1 MALFGLSPFLRRALL
16 ADALISG
23 ATGLLMLIGA
33 NVLASILGLPEAL
46 LRYAGLVLLPYG
58 ALVAYVA
65 TREQLRRWA
74 VWAVIIANA
83 IWAVDSIILLLSG
96 WLTPNALGYAF
107 IIFQALVVA
116 AFAEIQYIGMRRS
129 MTTVA

>member
-1 MALFGLSPFLRRALL
+1 MSVFGLSPFLRRALL
-16 ADALISG
+16 ADAFISA

-33 NVLASILGLPEAL
+33 NVLASLLGLPEAL

-58 ALVAYVA
+58 ALVAYIA

-116 AFAEIQYIGMRRS
+116 AFAEIQYIGLRRS

>member
-1 MALFGLSPFLRRALL
+1 MSVFGLSPFLLRALL

-23 ATGLLMLIGA
+23 ATGLLMLSGA
-33 NVLASILGLPEAL
+33 NVLASLLGLPEAL
-46 LRYAGLVLLPYG
+46 LRYDGLVLLPYG

-74 VWAVIIANA
+74 VWTVIVANA
-83 IWAVDSIILLLSG
+83 IWALGSIVLLLSG
-96 WLTPNALGYAF
+96 WVTPNALGYTF

-116 AFAEIQYIGMRRS
+116 GFAEIQYIGMRRS
-129 MTTVA
+129 VTTVA

>member
-1 MALFGLSPFLRRALL
+1 MSVFGLSPFLRRALL
-16 ADALISG
+16 ADALISA

-46 LRYAGLVLLPYG
+46 LRYAGLVLLPYA

-74 VWAVIIANA
+74 VWAVIVANA

-96 WLTPNALGYAF
+96 WVTPNALGYAF

-116 AFAEIQYIGMRRS
+116 AFAEIQYIGLRRS

>member
-1 MALFGLSPFLRRALL
+1 MSVFGLSPFLRRALL

-33 NVLASILGLPEAL
+33 NVLASLLGLPEAL

-74 VWAVIIANA
+74 VWTVIVANA

>member
-1 MALFGLSPFLRRALL
+1 MSVFGLSPFLRRALL

-33 NVLASILGLPEAL
+33 NVLASLLGLPEAL

-74 VWAVIIANA
+74 VWAVIVANA

-116 AFAEIQYIGMRRS
+116 AFAEIQYIGLRRS

>member
-1 MALFGLSPFLRRALL
+1 MSVFGLSPFLRRALL

-23 ATGLLMLIGA
+23 ATGLLMLSGA
-33 NVLASILGLPEAL
+33 NVLASLLGLPEAL

-74 VWAVIIANA
+74 VWTVIVANA
-83 IWAVDSIILLLSG
+83 IWALGSIVLLLSG
-96 WLTPNALGYAF
+96 WVTPNALGYTF

-116 AFAEIQYIGMRRS
+116 GFAEIQYIGLRRS

>member
-1 MALFGLSPFLRRALL
+1 MSVFGLSPFLRRALL

-33 NVLASILGLPEAL
+33 NVLAGLLGLPEAL

-74 VWAVIIANA
+74 VWAVIIANV
-83 IWAVDSIILLLSG
+83 IWAVDSIIVLLSG
-96 WLTPNALGYAF
+96 WVVPNALGYAL

-129 MTTVA
+129 MATIV

>member
-1 MALFGLSPFLRRALL
+1 
-16 ADALISG
+16 
-23 ATGLLMLIGA
+23 
-33 NVLASILGLPEAL
+33 
-46 LRYAGLVLLPYG
+46 
-58 ALVAYVA
+58 
-65 TREQLRRWA
+65 
-74 VWAVIIANA
+74 VIVANA

>member
-1 MALFGLSPFLRRALL
+1 MSVFGLSPFLRRALL

-33 NVLASILGLPEAL
+33 NVLASLLGLPEAL

-74 VWAVIIANA
+74 VWAVIVANA
-83 IWAVDSIILLLSG
+83 IWAMDSIILLLSG
-96 WLTPNALGYAF
+96 WLTPNAICYAF

-116 AFAEIQYIGMRRS
+116 AFAEIQYIGLRRS

>member
-1 MALFGLSPFLRRALL
+1 MSVFGLSPFLRRALL

-23 ATGLLMLIGA
+23 ATGLLMLSGA
-33 NVLASILGLPEAL
+33 NVLASLLGLPEAL

-74 VWAVIIANA
+74 VWAVIVANA

-116 AFAEIQYIGMRRS
+116 AFAEIQYIGLRRS

>member
-1 MALFGLSPFLRRALL
+1 MSVFGLSPFLRRALL

-33 NVLASILGLPEAL
+33 NVLASLLGLPEAL
-46 LRYAGLVLLPYG
+46 LRYAGLVLLPYA

-74 VWAVIIANA
+74 VWAVIVANA

-96 WLTPNALGYAF
+96 WLTPNAFGYAF
-107 IIFQALVVA
+107 IIFQALVVT
-116 AFAEIQYIGMRRS
+116 AFAEIQYIGLRRS
-129 MTTVA
+129 VTTVA

>member
-1 MALFGLSPFLRRALL
+1 MSVFGLSPFLRRALL

-58 ALVAYVA
+58 SLVAYVA

-116 AFAEIQYIGMRRS
+116 AFAEIQYIGLRRS

>member
-1 MALFGLSPFLRRALL
+1 MSVFGLSPFLRRALL

-116 AFAEIQYIGMRRS
+116 AFAEIQYIGLRRS

>member
-1 MALFGLSPFLRRALL
+1 MSVFGLSPFLRRALL

-33 NVLASILGLPEAL
+33 NILASLLGLPEAL
-46 LRYAGLVLLPYG
+46 LRYAGLVLLPYA
-58 ALVAYVA
+58 ALVTYIA
-65 TREQLRRWA
+65 TREQLRRWV
-74 VWAVIIANA
+74 VWAVIVANA
-83 IWAVDSIILLLSG
+83 IWAVDSIIQLLSG
-96 WLTPNALGYAF
+96 WVTPNALGYAF

>member
-1 MALFGLSPFLRRALL
+1 MSVFGLSPFLRRALL

-33 NVLASILGLPEAL
+33 NVLASLLRLPEAL

-74 VWAVIIANA
+74 VWAVIVANA

-96 WLTPNALGYAF
+96 WLTPNAIGYAF

-116 AFAEIQYIGMRRS
+116 AFAEIQYIGLRRS
-129 MTTVA
+129 VTTVA

>member
-1 MALFGLSPFLRRALL
+1 MSLFGLSPFLRRALL

-33 NVLASILGLPEAL
+33 NVLASLLGLPEAL
-46 LRYAGLVLLPYG
+46 LRYAGLVLLPYA

-74 VWAVIIANA
+74 VWAVIVANA

-107 IIFQALVVA
+107 IIFQALIVA
-116 AFAEIQYIGMRRS
+116 AFAEIQYFGLRRS

>member
-1 MALFGLSPFLRRALL
+1 MSLFGLSPFLRRALL

-33 NVLASILGLPEAL
+33 NILASILGLPEAL
-46 LRYAGLVLLPYG
+46 LRYAGLVLLPYS

-65 TREQLRRWA
+65 TREQLRPWA

-83 IWAVDSIILLLSG
+83 IWAVDSIILLLSA

-116 AFAEIQYIGMRRS
+116 AFAEIQYIGLRRS
-129 MTTVA
+129 VTTLA

>member
-1 MALFGLSPFLRRALL
+1 MSLFGLSPFLRRALL

-33 NVLASILGLPEAL
+33 NVLASLLGLPEAL
-46 LRYAGLVLLPYG
+46 LRYAGLVLLPYA

-74 VWAVIIANA
+74 VWAVIVANA

-107 IIFQALVVA
+107 ITFQALIVA
-116 AFAEIQYIGMRRS
+116 AFAEIQYFGLRRS

>member
-1 MALFGLSPFLRRALL
+1 MSVFGLSPFLRRALL

-33 NVLASILGLPEAL
+33 NVLASLLGLPEAL

-74 VWAVIIANA
+74 VWAVIVANA

-116 AFAEIQYIGMRRS
+116 AFAEIQYIGLRRS
-129 MTTVA
+129 VTTVA

>member
-33 NVLASILGLPEAL
+33 NVLASLLGLPEAL

-58 ALVAYVA
+58 SLVAYVA

-74 VWAVIIANA
+74 VWAVIVANA